1 MNGGGATDGD
11 SIRTTVRN
19 LQLGMHSQFYE
30 VVHPLVVEALAD
42 DAHPTHRDSLQ
53 SRRLRFLADVEAF
66 HGRQPG
72 FFTDDYRAWIQ
83 VLRAGGAAYIGGHL
97 YWSSQADVSSAID
110 DTARRA
116 TSMARCLDT
125 ALSPWRRVALHPGEP
140 FHGVDAWTSFE
151 PTRR

>member
-53 SRRLRFLADVEAF
+53 SRHLRFLADVEAF

-83 VLRAGGAAYIGGHL
+83 VLRAGGAGLRRRPSVLVVAGGCVVGHRRHRA
-97 YWSSQADVSSAID
+97 SGDVHG
-110 DTARRA
+110 T
-116 TSMARCLDT
+116 L
-125 ALSPWRRVALHPGEP
+125 PG
-140 FHGVDAWTSFE
+140 
-151 PTRR
+151 